1 MSERWKAIPGY
12 EGRYE
17 ASDMGRIR
25 SLDRI
30 ATLVDG
36 RTRKQR
42 GRILR
47 PTKRRYW
54 CVCLSEVRPRKFA
67 TVHSLVLAAFVGP
80 RPEGMVGRHLDD
92 NRDDNG
98 LANLAY
104 GTQSDNM
111 LDSVRNG
118 THGSLKQGRDAA

>member
-1 MSERWKAIPGY
+1 MTERWLPVPGY
-12 EGRYE
+12 EGLYE
-17 ASDMGRIR
+17 VSDMGQVR
-25 SLDRI
+25 SLGRT

-36 RTRKQR
+36 RTRKKF
-42 GRILR
+42 GHILK

-54 CVCLSEVRPRKFA
+54 CVCLSAVRPRKFA

-80 RPEGMVGRHLDD
+80 RPEGQVGRHLDD
-92 NRDDNG
+92 NRDDNR
-98 LANLAY
+98 LVNLAY

-118 THGSLKQGRDAA
+118 THGSLKHREVVQ